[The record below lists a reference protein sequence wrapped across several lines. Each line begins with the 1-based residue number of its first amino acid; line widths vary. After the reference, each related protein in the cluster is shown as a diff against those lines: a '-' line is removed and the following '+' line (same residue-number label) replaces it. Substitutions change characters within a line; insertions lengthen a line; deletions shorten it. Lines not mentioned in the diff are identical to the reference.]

1 MLSALRSTRSAKSP
15 ANGVFRHEGD
25 DGVTYEEATRR
36 LVDLARDNDGR
47 VTAAQVE
54 ADEDLSSDPAT
65 VSAAAR
71 ALGGGTNVFSY
82 EEEDDGRTWFPF
94 AGLVFS
100 ELGART

>member
-1 MLSALRSTRSAKSP
+1 M
-15 ANGVFRHEGD
+15 
-25 DGVTYEEATRR
+25 TYEEATRR
-36 LVDLARDNDGR
+36 LVELARRNGGK

-54 ADEDLSSDPAT
+54 ADEDLSSDQAT

-82 EEEDDGRTWFPF
+82 DEDDGRDWFPF

-100 ELGART
+100 ELGARTSRR

>member
-1 MLSALRSTRSAKSP
+1 M
-15 ANGVFRHEGD
+15 
-25 DGVTYEEATRR
+25 TYEEATRR
-36 LVDLARDNDGR
+36 LVELARQNGGK

-54 ADEDLSSDPAT
+54 ADEDLSSDQAT

-82 EEEDDGRTWFPF
+82 EEEDDERDWFPF

-100 ELGART
+100 ELGTRT

>member
-1 MLSALRSTRSAKSP
+1 M
-15 ANGVFRHEGD
+15 
-25 DGVTYEEATRR
+25 TYEEATRR
-36 LVDLARDNDGR
+36 LVELARSSGGK

-54 ADEDLSSDPAT
+54 ADPDLAGDQAT

-82 EEEDDGRTWFPF
+82 DEDDGRDWFPF

-100 ELGART
+100 ELATRT

>member
-1 MLSALRSTRSAKSP
+1 M
-15 ANGVFRHEGD
+15 
-25 DGVTYEEATRR
+25 TYEEATRR
-36 LVDLARDNDGR
+36 LVELARESGGK

-54 ADEDLSSDPAT
+54 SDPDLSTDQAT

-82 EEEDDGRTWFPF
+82 EEDDGRDWFPF

-100 ELGART
+100 ELGARA

>member
-1 MLSALRSTRSAKSP
+1 M
-15 ANGVFRHEGD
+15 
-25 DGVTYEEATRR
+25 TYEEATRR
-36 LVDLARDNDGR
+36 LVELARDGGGK

-82 EEEDDGRTWFPF
+82 EEDDGRTWFPF

-100 ELGART
+100 ELGVRT

>member
-1 MLSALRSTRSAKSP
+1 M
-15 ANGVFRHEGD
+15 
-25 DGVTYEEATRR
+25 TYEEATRR
-36 LVDLARDNDGR
+36 LVDLARRNGGK

-54 ADEDLSSDPAT
+54 ADPDLSSDQLT

-82 EEEDDGRTWFPF
+82 EEDDGRDWFPF

-100 ELGART
+100 ELGAGTRT